1 MVRILLVDDH
11 PLVRRG
17 LRAEIEVHEGMQVV
31 AEAETTVEALERL
44 ALDHPNVAVIDVR
57 LGDGCGIDLGRY
69 IVAQSPC
76 ATVLLTAF
84 DWDVY
89 LVRAWEAG
97 VAAFVTKSDDTTAL
111 VEAIRGAADGMRV
124 FNAEQ
129 RMRIDAWQGDIA
141 ARLALLS
148 EREAAVLRRMV
159 EGATNREIA
168 AGLGLAVRLKRTCTA
183 SCANCTSRR
192 AGQWWY
198 GRGDIGLRNILR
210 RCRTVVSCE
219 AVLFHL
225 SQGRT

>member
-31 AEAETTVEALERL
+31 AEAGTTVEALERL

-97 VAAFVTKSDDTTAL
+97 AAAFVTKSDDTTAL
-111 VEAIRGAADGMRV
+111 VEAIRAADGMRV

-129 RMRIDAWQGDIA
+129 RMRIDARQGDIA

-148 EREAAVLRRMV
+148 EREAAVLRLMV

-168 AGLGLAVRLKRTCTA
+168 AGLGLAVKTVETHVHSILRKLHQP
-183 SCANCTSRR
+183 SRR
-192 AGQWWY
+192 AVVVWA
-198 GRGDIGLRNILR
+198 R
-210 RCRTVVSCE
+210 RHRVTEYTPTLPHRCF
-219 AVLFHL
+219 L
-225 SQGRT
+225 

>member
-31 AEAETTVEALERL
+31 AEAGTTVEALERL
-44 ALDHPNVAVIDVR
+44 ALDRPNVAVIDVR
-57 LGDGCGIDLGRY
+57 LGDGCGIDLGRH

-97 VAAFVTKSDDTTAL
+97 AAAFVTKSDDTTAL

-148 EREAAVLRRMV
+148 EREAAVLRLMV

-168 AGLGLAVRLKRTCTA
+168 AGLGLAVKTVETHVHSILRKLHQP
-183 SCANCTSRR
+183 SRR
-192 AGQWWY
+192 AVVVWA
-198 GRGDIGLRNILR
+198 R
-210 RCRTVVSCE
+210 RHRVTEYTPTLPHRCF
-219 AVLFHL
+219 L
-225 SQGRT
+225 